1 MKLSI
6 VGLDIFALDFKMK
19 GWACHEIKVRY
30 ALRRTQKALL
40 NEHKFPII
48 DRISN
53 LNCLALPTLRRKHP
67 LLRDWS
73 RTFAN
78 NSKQPKDEKTEPPVV
93 RNRRDL
99 VISWIQQLRSPPNII
114 TSLRILS
121 TPYISYLIIYQHYE
135 WALCGCF
142 AASASDLIDGWMARR
157 FNMTTVLGSYL
168 DPLADKALINVVAL
182 SLWYVEILPAPLVA
196 LWALKDLG
204 LCIGTYNYVAR
215 VTDKETFVTNPA
227 TTPLKV
233 SATQISKFNTGLQF
247 ITLSVAL
254 VQPVYGV
261 DPVLLQSFW

>member
-1 MKLSI
+1 M
-6 VGLDIFALDFKMK
+6 MK
-19 GWACHEIKVRY
+19 GWACHEMKLRS
-30 ALRRTQKALL
+30 AFRRTQRALL
-40 NEHKFPII
+40 EEHKF
-48 DRISN
+48 RIVARVSN
-53 LNCLALPTLRRKHP
+53 LNGLSSPRICRNYP
-67 LLRDWS
+67 LLSDWN

-78 NSKQPKDEKTEPPVV
+78 SAKQPRDEKTDPPVVV

-99 VISWIQQLRSPPNII
+99 VISWIQQLRSPPNMI

-121 TPYISYLIIYQHYE
+121 TPYISYLIIYQQYE

-142 AASASDLIDGWMARR
+142 AASASDLIDGWMARK

-233 SATQISKFNTGLQF
+233 SATQISKVNTGLQF

-261 DPVLLQSFW
+261 DPALLQSFW